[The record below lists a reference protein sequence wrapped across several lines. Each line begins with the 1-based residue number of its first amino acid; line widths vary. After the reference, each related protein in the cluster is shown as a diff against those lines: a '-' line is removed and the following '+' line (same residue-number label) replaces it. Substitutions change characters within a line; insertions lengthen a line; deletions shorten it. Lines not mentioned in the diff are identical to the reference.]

1 MKENIQ
7 QKVFQTA
14 PFGYSLQKIVTD
26 AAGKAVDYVIIDANP
41 AFAEMC
47 RLPLKQVIG
56 GHVTRLFPCL
66 KDHPFDFISFFAGI
80 AANGGNDSFEY
91 LSDDGKTYLG
101 HAHSPE
107 KGFVSVIYHDVTHER
122 SVLKGL
128 EGLFKIT
135 PEPMCIADT
144 DGNFLKVNHAWENIL
159 GFKVEELENQRFL
172 DYVHP
177 EDLASTISVMG
188 VLSKQQEVL
197 NFINRY
203 RHKKGT
209 YRTIKWYSRPNGRY
223 IFASAEDIT
232 DQNRV
237 KMELEEKR
245 AELET
250 VYENSPIM
258 MCVLNHEQKVVYA
271 NKHLLEYLH
280 TTLEELRNFSASNA
294 FGCPNAD
301 EDSRGCGYGS
311 DCHNCQLRN
320 AIADTIETG
329 TVHQNVPYEARLSH
343 QGKPRKAF
351 LLANTA
357 RINMPGKS
365 LVSLVFQDISER
377 NLMLQ
382 ALKQSE
388 ETLKEA
394 QEIGNVGHWEHDL
407 LENRIT
413 WSDQVYRIH
422 GLTKNSLEL
431 NLENVFARFHPDDR
445 EEIMKKYNESLQN
458 RTGFFSEHRLITP
471 SGRIKYVIEK
481 ARTTYDESGKPLK
494 SLGSVVDITE
504 LKEQEIQLR
513 KLSTAVTECPV
524 SIVIT
529 SPCGKI
535 EYVNPFFT
543 KMTGYSLEE
552 AVGQNP
558 RILKAEHFPTEYFT
572 DLWETILSGKVWEG
586 EFYNKRKDGSNYW
599 EYAVISPV
607 INEDLKVTNLVAIK
621 IDITERKRLETELK
635 QSEERFRL
643 VADYTHDLE
652 YWQDENGK
660 IVYISPSCTRITG
673 YGPEDFMQDDELL
686 HNIIHPDD
694 RPLFDQHRENIGPDG
709 HRRAI
714 DFRIITRGN
723 KIEWVNHVCRVVYDS
738 HGRCF
743 GTRGCNRVI
752 TEKKNIELALQKS
765 EETLHRIFS
774 SANVGICMIDH
785 TEKYIFFNK
794 WWQQQLGYAT
804 EELRELTFRDVTH
817 PDDVELSPRLI
828 DKIKSGEIDTYNIEK
843 RYVRK
848 DRSIFWGNLS
858 VSVIRS
864 IEQEILHYIGVVID
878 ITAKKEAEEALK
890 KSKEQFEIAVA
901 GSNDGIWDWN
911 LLTGELFLSPRWKE
925 QLGYNDNELSNEFST
940 FEKLILPEDH
950 ERVMS
955 YVNLYLKGE
964 MQSYD
969 TDFRM
974 RHKNGEIV
982 WMRARGTAIRNDEG
996 RPIRMAGSHTDIT
1009 ASKRAEA
1016 TLAEAKRQAELAN
1029 RAKSEFLANMSHE
1042 MRTPL
1047 NGVIGFT
1054 ELLQQTPLDTA
1065 QKKFADNANLCGQ
1078 TLLSVINNILDFSK
1092 IEAGRL
1098 ELDTNETDICDLM
1111 QQVREIMK
1119 YHVAQKGLELKL
1131 TIQENIPNLAILDP
1145 DRLKQILINLLGNAI
1160 KFTEAGSVELSL
1172 EFKPGEQN
1180 NGYYKISV
1188 KDTGIGIS
1196 EDQKDRLFKAFSQA
1210 DASIT
1215 RKFGGTGLGL
1225 AISNLLAEK
1234 MGSRIQL
1241 ESGLGKGSNFF
1252 FTLKTSC
1259 RTGTLPQSTKTEAA
1273 AGKSVAAAP
1282 PFQNDC
1288 VCKILIAEDIPTN
1301 TFLARAI
1308 ISRMLPNAVFV
1319 EAINGRKAVEIV
1331 QKENFDLIF
1340 MDISMPEL
1348 DGRQATVEIRDF
1360 EQKTGKHTPIV
1371 ALTAGA
1377 IKEELEKN
1385 LAAGMDGYLTKPVT
1399 VQAMAEVLKHFF
1411 GNRLNTPA
1419 DHKTQPEEQGTRFTR
1434 EELLNQIGDDPDI
1447 LRQLFA
1453 GFRRD
1458 TLARIKAL
1466 EESIELGDEKTI
1478 RKSAHALK
1486 GSALTLTF
1494 ARLGR
1499 LAGKI
1504 ETAAGDNPQNLAD
1517 SFKELQQE
1525 WHEVEKIIEAEL
1537 ATA

>member
-26 AAGKAVDYVIIDANP
+26 AAGSAADYVIIDANP
-41 AFAEMC
+41 AFAAMC
-47 RLPLKQVIG
+47 RLPLEKVIG
-56 GHVTRLFPCL
+56 SHAAQLFPCL
-66 KDHPFDFISFFAGI
+66 RDNPFDFLGFFARI
-80 AANGGNDSFEY
+80 ADGDSSDSFEY
-91 LSDDGKTYLG
+91 YSEADGKTYLA
-101 HAHSPE
+101 HVHSPE
-107 KGFVSVIYHDVTHER
+107 KGYFSVFYQDVTHER

-135 PEPMCIADT
+135 PEPMCIADV

-159 GFKVEELENQRFL
+159 GYRVEELENRKFL

-177 EDLASTISVMG
+177 DDQASTTSAMA
-188 VLSKQQEVL
+188 VLSKQQEVR

-203 RHKKGT
+203 RHKNGT
-209 YRTIKWYSRPNGRY
+209 YRTIKWFSRPNGRY
-223 IFASAEDIT
+223 IFAAAEDIT

-258 MCVLNHEQKVVYA
+258 MCVLNQDQKVVYA

-280 TTLEELRNFSASNA
+280 TTLEELRNFRASNA
-294 FGCPNAD
+294 FGCPNAY
-301 EDSRGCGYGS
+301 EHPKGCGYGS
-311 DCHNCQLRN
+311 ACHNCQLRS
-320 AIADTIETG
+320 AISDTIENG
-329 TVHQNVPYEARLSH
+329 TIHQNVPYEAHLKY
-343 QGKPRKAF
+343 QGKTRKAF

-357 RINMPGKS
+357 RINMPDKS
-365 LVSLVFQDISER
+365 LISLVFQDVSER

-394 QEIGNVGHWEHDL
+394 QKIGNVGHWEYDL
-407 LENRIT
+407 ADKTIT

-422 GLTKNSLEL
+422 GRNRDEFSLTLETIFNNYHPSDLAVLKQKFRTSLENKTDFL
-431 NLENVFARFHPDDR
+431 
-445 EEIMKKYNESLQN
+445 
-458 RTGFFSEHRLITP
+458 SEHRLITP
-471 SGRIKYVIEK
+471 SGKVKFVIERARFSYDDEGNAIK
-481 ARTTYDESGKPLK
+481 A
-494 SLGSVVDITE
+494 LGSIADITE

-513 KLSTAVTECPV
+513 KLSTAITECPV

-535 EYVNPFFT
+535 EYVNPFFSQ
-543 KMTGYSLEE
+543 MTGYSLEE
-552 AVGQNP
+552 AVGNNP
-558 RILKAEHFPTEYFT
+558 RILKAPHFPDEYFA
-572 DLWETILSGKVWEG
+572 DLWQTVLSGRVWEG

-607 INEDLKVTNLVAIK
+607 INENLEISNLIAIK
-621 IDITERKRLETELK
+621 IDITERKRLENELR

-652 YWQDENGK
+652 YWQNEDGK

-673 YGPEDFMQDDELL
+673 YEPADFMHDNELL
-686 HNIIHPDD
+686 HRIIHPDD
-694 RPLFDQHRENIGPDG
+694 RPLFDQHRDNIGPDG
-709 HRRAI
+709 HRQPI
-714 DFRIITRGN
+714 DFRIITRSK
-723 KIEWVNHVCRVVYDS
+723 KIEWINHVCRVIFDDQ
-738 HGRCF
+738 GRCV
-743 GTRGCNRVI
+743 GTRGCNRII

-765 EETLHRIFS
+765 EETLLRIFS
-774 SANVGICMIDH
+774 SANVGICMI
-785 TEKYIFFNK
+785 ERNGRYVFFNK
-794 WWQQQLGYAT
+794 WWQQQLGYET
-804 EELRELTFRDVTH
+804 NELRQLTFAAVTH
-817 PDDVELSPRLI
+817 NEDREISIRMI
-828 DKIKSGEIDTYNIEK
+828 EKIKRHEIDTYNIEK

-848 DRSIFWGNLS
+848 NGTVFWGNLS

-864 IEQEILHYIGVVID
+864 GSGEVLQYIAVIVD
-878 ITAKKEAEEALK
+878 ISAKKEAEDA
-890 KSKEQFEIAVA
+890 
-901 GSNDGIWDWN
+901 
-911 LLTGELFLSPRWKE
+911 
-925 QLGYNDNELSNEFST
+925 
-940 FEKLILPEDH
+940 
-950 ERVMS
+950 
-955 YVNLYLKGE
+955 
-964 MQSYD
+964 
-969 TDFRM
+969 
-974 RHKNGEIV
+974 
-982 WMRARGTAIRNDEG
+982 
-996 RPIRMAGSHTDIT
+996 
-1009 ASKRAEA
+1009 
-1016 TLAEAKRQAELAN
+1016 LAEAKHLAEAAN

-1054 ELLQQTPLDTA
+1054 ELLQQTPLDAA
-1065 QKKFADNANLCGQ
+1065 QKKLADNANLCGQ

-1098 ELDTNETDICDLM
+1098 ELDKIETDICDLLL
-1111 QQVREIMK
+1111 QVTEIMK
-1119 YHVAQKGLELKL
+1119 YHVVQKGLQLRL
-1131 TIQENIPNLAILDP
+1131 TIPENIPSLAMLDP

-1160 KFTEAGSVELSL
+1160 KFTEVGSVELSL
-1172 EFKPGEQN
+1172 EFEPGAPNE
-1180 NGYYKISV
+1180 GSYKISV
-1188 KDTGIGIS
+1188 KDSGIGIS

-1225 AISNLLAEK
+1225 IISNLLAEK

-1241 ESGLGKGSNFF
+1241 ESEQGKGSNFF
-1252 FTLKTSC
+1252 FTLKTTC
-1259 RTGTLPQSTKTEAA
+1259 RTGSLPQQAKPAEA
-1273 AGKSVAAAP
+1273 GRSVAATP

-1288 VCKILIAEDIPTN
+1288 ICRILIAEDIPTN

-1319 EAINGRKAVEIV
+1319 EAINGREAVEAAIND
-1331 QKENFDLIF
+1331 NFDLIF

-1348 DGRQATVEIRDF
+1348 DGRQATVEIRAF
-1360 EQKTGKHTPIV
+1360 EQKSGKHTPIV

-1399 VQAMAEVLKHFF
+1399 IQSMAEALKSFF
-1411 GNRLNTPA
+1411 GDRSNETLVPKNL
-1419 DHKTQPEEQGTRFTR
+1419 PEEPTARFIR
-1434 EELLNQIGDDPDI
+1434 EELLNQIGGDPDI
-1447 LRQLFA
+1447 LKQLFA

-1458 TLARIKAL
+1458 TLARIAAL
-1466 EESIELGDEKTI
+1466 EENIGRSDEKAI
-1478 RKSAHALK
+1478 RKSSHALK

-1494 ARLGR
+1494 GRLGR

-1504 ETAAGDNPQNLAD
+1504 EASAHDDPQNLAAPL
-1517 SFKELQQE
+1517 KELQEE
-1525 WHEVEKIIEAEL
+1525 WREVEKIIEAEL
-1537 ATA
+1537 TVA

>member
-1 MKENIQ
+1 MKDNLQ

-26 AAGKAVDYVIIDANP
+26 AAGKASDYVILDANP
-41 AFAEMC
+41 AFAAMC
-47 RLPLKQVIG
+47 RLPLEKVIG
-56 GHVTRLFPCL
+56 GHAAQLFPCL
-66 KDHPFDFISFFAGI
+66 KNHPFDFIGYFSGI

-91 LSDDGKTYLG
+91 HSDDGKTYIG
-101 HAHSPE
+101 HVHSPE
-107 KGFVSVIYHDVTHER
+107 QGLVSVIYHDVTHER

-159 GFKVEELENQRFL
+159 GFKVEELENQKFL

-177 EDLASTISVMG
+177 EDLTSTINAMA

-197 NFINRY
+197 NFVNRY
-203 RHKKGT
+203 RHKNGT
-209 YRTIKWYSRPNGRY
+209 YRTIKWFSRPNGRY

-258 MCVLNHEQKVVYA
+258 MCVLDQDQKVVYA
-271 NKHLLEYLH
+271 NKHLLDYLQ
-280 TTLEELRNFSASNA
+280 TNLEELKDFKASNV
-294 FGCPNAD
+294 FGCKNAD
-301 EDSRGCGYGS
+301 EHPKGCGYGS
-311 DCHNCQLRN
+311 RCHECRLRK
-320 AIADTIETG
+320 AIIDTIENG
-329 TVHQNVPYEARLSH
+329 TVNQNIPYEALLTHR
-343 QGKPRKAF
+343 GATRKAF

-365 LVSLVFQDISER
+365 LVSLVFQDVSER

-382 ALKQSE
+382 AIKQSE
-388 ETLKEA
+388 ETLREA
-394 QEIGNVGHWEHDL
+394 QEIGNVGHWEYDL

-413 WSDQVYRIH
+413 WSDQLYRIH
-422 GLTKNSLEL
+422 GLKKDNFEL
-431 NLENVFARFHPDDR
+431 NLESVFSTFHPDDR
-445 EEIMKKYNESLQN
+445 ERIMKQYNESLIN
-458 RTGFFSEHRLITP
+458 RSDFLSEHRVITP
-471 SGRIKYVIEK
+471 SGKIKYIIEK
-481 ARTTYDESGKPLK
+481 ARTTYDENGKPLK
-494 SLGSVVDITE
+494 SLGSVVDVTE

-572 DLWETILSGKVWEG
+572 NLWETILSGKVWEG

-621 IDITERKRLETELK
+621 IDITERKRLETELR

-673 YGPEDFMQDDELL
+673 YEPEAFMQDGELL

-714 DFRIITRGN
+714 DFRIITRNN
-723 KIEWVNHVCRVVYDS
+723 KIEWVNHVCRVVYDN

-743 GTRGCNRVI
+743 GTRGCNRVV

-785 TEKYIFFNK
+785 TGKYIFFNK

-804 EELRELTFRDVTH
+804 EELREMTFSDVTH
-817 PDDVELSPRLI
+817 PDDIELSPRLI
-828 DKIKSGEIDTYNIEK
+828 EKIKSGEIDTYNIEK

-864 IEQEILHYIGVVID
+864 IEHEILHYIGVVID

-911 LLTGELFLSPRWKE
+911 LTTGELFLSPRWKE
-925 QLGYNDNELSNEFST
+925 QLGYSDEEVPNHFST
-940 FEKLILPEDH
+940 FENLILPEDH

-964 MQSYD
+964 MQNYD

-974 RHKNGEIV
+974 RHKTGKIV

-1009 ASKRAEA
+1009 ESKRVEA
-1016 TLAEAKRQAELAN
+1016 TLAEAKQQAESAN

-1054 ELLQQTPLDTA
+1054 ELLQQTPLDDA
-1065 QKKFADNANLCGQ
+1065 QKKLADNANLCGQ

-1098 ELDTNETDICDLM
+1098 ELDKAETDICDLLK
-1111 QQVREIMK
+1111 QVTEIMK
-1119 YHVAQKGLELKL
+1119 YHVVQKGLHLQL
-1131 TIQENIPNLAILDP
+1131 TIPQNIPNLAMLDSE
-1145 DRLKQILINLLGNAI
+1145 RLKQILINLLGNAI
-1160 KFTEAGSVELSL
+1160 KFTEAGSVEMSL

-1180 NGYYKISV
+1180 EGYYKISI
-1188 KDTGIGIS
+1188 KDSGIGIS
-1196 EDQKDRLFKAFSQA
+1196 ADQKDRLFKAFSQA

-1225 AISNLLAEK
+1225 VISNLLAEK
-1234 MGSRIQL
+1234 MGSQIQL
-1241 ESGLGKGSNFF
+1241 QSEQGKGSNFF

-1259 RTGTLPQSTKTEAA
+1259 RTGTLLKQEQPGAS
-1273 AGKSVAAAP
+1273 AGKPVAATPA
-1282 PFQNDC
+1282 FQNDC
-1288 VCKILIAEDIPTN
+1288 ACKILIAEDIATN

-1308 ISRMLPNAVFV
+1308 INRMLPNAVFV
-1319 EAINGRKAVEIV
+1319 EAINGRKAVEAAT
-1331 QKENFDLIF
+1331 KDNFDLIL

-1348 DGRQATVEIRDF
+1348 DGRQATVEIRAH
-1360 EQKTGKHTPIV
+1360 EKNTGKHTPIV

-1399 VQAMAEVLKHFF
+1399 MKSMAEVLKHFF
-1411 GNRLNTPA
+1411 GNRSNAPVMQKPA
-1419 DHKTQPEEQGTRFTR
+1419 PEEQTARFTR

-1458 TLARIKAL
+1458 TLARIASL
-1466 EESIELGDEKTI
+1466 EQSIGQSDEKGI

-1504 ETAAGDNPQNLAD
+1504 EAGAADNPQNLVAL
-1517 SFKELQQE
+1517 FTELQEE
-1525 WHEVEKIIEAEL
+1525 WREVEKIIEAEL